1 MNYFFIYI
9 HQEQVCDHVIVRLFH
24 GRYAVLSFLFLVK
37 VLLCVKIDSYQI
49 KKLSD

>member
-24 GRYAVLSFLFLVK
+24 GRYAVLSFLFFGEGAA
-37 VLLCVKIDSYQI
+37 LCQN
-49 KKLSD
+49 